1 LKSVGCV
8 NNGKELL
15 RAIFTLGLACLLGQS
30 DTKKEML
37 NVQADLKEEAA
48 IIKAISKRMNY
59 FDDLMGSADQLVKES
74 EGVLQTT
81 KAFKQALV
89 QAQTVLLRDYKPE
102 DVAENLGDVDFAN
115 DFADELKKTLDQLKA
130 SAEKVSDDCIQRKHR
145 LDNVLT
151 NINKY
156 MNFKEE
162 EEEEVVELAG
172 RTHAQLGE
180 SFNQISD
187 SCSNYFNTVS
197 EDVARVQNGYISK
210 VIGMVQE
217 VKNIL
222 LLKDK
227 DAYSNLKIQ
236 LFSVLDAA
244 RDVQLHVESAQYR
257 IGSNAHK
264 INRYIGKRANWY
276 YQEKY
281 SLRTGSNCMM
291 DKKTVEADVAKLT
304 KHYMKFIEMLDK
316 LLNSVSV
323 KF

>member
-115 DFADELKKTLDQLKA
+115 DFAEELKKTLDQLKA

-244 RDVQLHVESAQYR
+244 RDVQLKVESAQYR
-257 IGSNAHK
+257 IG
-264 INRYIGKRANWY
+264 
-276 YQEKY
+276 
-281 SLRTGSNCMM
+281 
-291 DKKTVEADVAKLT
+291 
-304 KHYMKFIEMLDK
+304 
-316 LLNSVSV
+316 
-323 KF
+323 